1 MDGGVAAIL
10 AAIIAAAIGAIG
22 AIGAT
27 ISMIISKEN
36 KISEFRQLWISELRT
51 AFSEYLPKA
60 VYLYRTEKKADEL
73 YKEKE
78 IFNKKVIE
86 IQLRMN
92 YLNPSED
99 EEILS
104 GMIAELGRFDTIT
117 NDDELRDFIDDF
129 MMYSAKILKSEWK
142 RVKAG
147 ESKYRVFMYTSLTLS
162 ISLFILAAIYIY
174 NHFGILWAF
183 IKG

>member
-1 MDGGVAAIL
+1 
-10 AAIIAAAIGAIG
+10 
-22 AIGAT
+22 
-27 ISMIISKEN
+27 
-36 KISEFRQLWISELRT
+36 
-51 AFSEYLPKA
+51 
-60 VYLYRTEKKADEL
+60 
-73 YKEKE
+73 
-78 IFNKKVIE
+78 
-86 IQLRMN
+86 MN